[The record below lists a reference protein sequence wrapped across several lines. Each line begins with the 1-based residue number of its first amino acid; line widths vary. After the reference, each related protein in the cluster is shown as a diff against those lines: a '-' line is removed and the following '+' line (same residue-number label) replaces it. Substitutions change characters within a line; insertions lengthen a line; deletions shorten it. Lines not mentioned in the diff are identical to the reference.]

1 MKLRI
6 KGNTVRFRLS
16 KCEVADFAEQ
26 NIISETTNFV
36 DTKFNY
42 CLVADPKLSSVDV
55 SFVES
60 TLVIKLP
67 LKTAKRWTDSN
78 EVGIYLNI
86 SSSEGKNLQLTIE
99 KDFKCLDETIEDQS
113 DNYENPLASKN

>member
-42 CLVADPKLSSVDV
+42 CLVADPKLTYIEV
-55 SFVES
+55 SFIES
-60 TLVIKLP
+60 NLTIKLP
-67 LKTAKRWTDSN
+67 LETAKQWTDSN
-78 EVGIYLNI
+78 EVGIYFNI

>member
-6 KGNTVRFRLS
+6 KGNTIRFRLS

-26 NIISETTNFV
+26 NTISETTNFPSN
-36 DTKFNY
+36 KFNY
-42 CLVADPKLSSVDV
+42 SLVADAKLDYTDV
-55 SFVES
+55 SFIDS
-60 TLVIKLP
+60 NLIINLP
-67 LKTAKRWTDSN
+67 LETAKRWTDSN

-86 SSSEGKNLQLTIE
+86 STGEGKTLQLIIE

-113 DNYENPLASKN
+113 DNYENPLTSKN